1 MKNRD
6 EKTEKDETLMML
18 PEVEGKGRVASP
30 QVRMG
35 DISRSSSQLIWNEL
49 IWDVSEHIP
58 KEAVYDIGVRLETQ
72 H

>member
-1 MKNRD
+1 
-6 EKTEKDETLMML
+6 
-18 PEVEGKGRVASP
+18 
-30 QVRMG
+30 MG

-72 H
+72 HSGLQERKTNKAKLSRNGFWKETRGFLGYF